1 MNRSSFHNLI
11 RNTMLFQD
19 HPPRKLRLHFP
30 LNRVFSIS
38 LASWVPSCTALT
50 LNWFYRLSDH
60 NPSNC
65 ILHVVSK
72 YFDQNLKI
80 LNSIDFIDLIKKQYY
95 LATLW
100 VWTPKYISILQHLH
114 SWEAKIQ
121 LIILFMSIQAYINT
135 VNKRWKSGIS
145 TEHSYRGD
153 LEELLRRMLPKMMI
167 TNEPTRISCGAP
179 DFILTRRDVPVGY
192 IEAKDIGEPLTGVK
206 HKE

>member
-1 MNRSSFHNLI
+1 
-11 RNTMLFQD
+11 
-19 HPPRKLRLHFP
+19 
-30 LNRVFSIS
+30 
-38 LASWVPSCTALT
+38 
-50 LNWFYRLSDH
+50 
-60 NPSNC
+60 
-65 ILHVVSK
+65 
-72 YFDQNLKI
+72 
-80 LNSIDFIDLIKKQYY
+80 
-95 LATLW
+95 
-100 VWTPKYISILQHLH
+100 
-114 SWEAKIQ
+114 
-121 LIILFMSIQAYINT
+121 MSIQAYINT